1 MDGSYKETGEN
12 KLGGMIS
19 LARFVTEHYEAID
32 YDLLTKT
39 GMSLSDVGGR
49 LSWSALYSFITK
61 YENGALLR
69 ELSPEIALWD
79 TTAKTN
85 VILAD
90 IFDMLAAI
98 NANLCAKGSG
108 RRPKRPKPYPRPKS
122 AKEQR
127 KIGKPMPID
136 ELHKRIFGK

>member
-1 MDGSYKETGEN
+1 
-12 KLGGMIS
+12 MIS
-19 LARFVTEHYEAID
+19 LARFVNEHYEAVD

-39 GMSLSDVGGR
+39 GLSLSDVGGR
-49 LSWSALYSFITK
+49 LTWSALYSFITK
-61 YENGALLR
+61 NDNGALLR
-69 ELSPEIALWD
+69 ELNPELSIWD
-79 TTAKTN
+79 STAKTN
-85 VILAD
+85 AILAD

-108 RRPKRPKPYPRPKS
+108 KRPKRPKPYPRPKET
-122 AKEQR
+122 KVER

>member
-1 MDGSYKETGEN
+1 
-12 KLGGMIS
+12 MIS

-39 GMSLSDVGGR
+39 GYSLDDVGGR
-49 LSWSALYSFITK
+49 LSWSALYSFILK
-61 YENGALLR
+61 NENGALLR
-69 ELSPEIALWD
+69 ELRPDISTWG

-85 VILAD
+85 ALLAD
-90 IFDMLAAI
+90 IYDMLAAI

-108 RRPKRPKPYPRPKS
+108 KRPKRPKPYPRPGESKT
-122 AKEQR
+122 ER

-136 ELHKRIFGK
+136 ELHKRIFGN